1 MVSFLHHP
9 MRRTI
14 IYKVANGCNLGCGY
28 CYERRRLGSLK
39 PNESDDMAPLLPYLE
54 REAHE
59 HEGNRYM
66 ICLHGGEPLLMG
78 VTAFERIASCL
89 ERLNEETSNSFS
101 FSLQTNAT
109 LMSAEWAQAFL
120 RYESLMGERGIG
132 VSLDGDEQTHDSFR
146 KLLVGGGSYEA
157 VMKGVDCLKH
167 NNVPFGVLSVTTQT
181 SIQRASNVFDAIM
194 DISPKFWRILPCYN
208 LTSAGAMLPY
218 SVKPTE
224 YADYLKEQFMRW
236 VGSGMMRQVIVDPFA
251 TIISVM
257 NNQPIPW
264 CEYREDKCENFL
276 SVETDG
282 SLCICDTFDGMTYK
296 DEVQLRGCNFHQSL
310 LDMPKYYYALKAE
323 MDSDCRKQNCPASE
337 VCHGGCYGMR
347 WLFRKKNY
355 DLYKDYCLAKRSL
368 ILYLS
373 QAVKIAETH

>member
-1 MVSFLHHP
+1 
-9 MRRTI
+9 
-14 IYKVANGCNLGCGY
+14 
-28 CYERRRLGSLK
+28 
-39 PNESDDMAPLLPYLE
+39 
-54 REAHE
+54 
-59 HEGNRYM
+59 
-66 ICLHGGEPLLMG
+66 
-78 VTAFERIASCL
+78 
-89 ERLNEETSNSFS
+89 
-101 FSLQTNAT
+101 
-109 LMSAEWAQAFL
+109 
-120 RYESLMGERGIG
+120 
-132 VSLDGDEQTHDSFR
+132 
-146 KLLVGGGSYEA
+146 
-157 VMKGVDCLKH
+157 
-167 NNVPFGVLSVTTQT
+167 
-181 SIQRASNVFDAIM
+181 
-194 DISPKFWRILPCYN
+194 
-208 LTSAGAMLPY
+208 
-218 SVKPTE
+218 
-224 YADYLKEQFMRW
+224 MRW